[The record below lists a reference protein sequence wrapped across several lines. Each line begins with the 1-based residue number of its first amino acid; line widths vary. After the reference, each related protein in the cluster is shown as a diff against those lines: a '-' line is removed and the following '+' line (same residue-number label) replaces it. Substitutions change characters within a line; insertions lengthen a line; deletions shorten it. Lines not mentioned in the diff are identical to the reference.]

1 MQVIQAR
8 SAGFCYG
15 VRRAV
20 ELTEQALAEGRR
32 PAMLGPVIHN
42 TAVIDGL
49 CRRGAR
55 LIRDPREARPGEP
68 VVIRAHGEGEET
80 YRVLQSRGAEI
91 LDGTCPHVR
100 RIQQIAREA
109 AEEGRQMILIGNPD
123 HPEIRGICGWGRDV
137 LVFSTPESL
146 AAYLSKH
153 PETAEMPVTAAA
165 QTTQIQEI
173 WESSLK
179 IIKKQCTNLK
189 KFDTICSATHKRQSE
204 AAEIAA
210 QVDVMVVVG
219 DRQSANSRHLFQLC
233 REQCCRT
240 LLVEGAAELTPDK
253 LAGCRLAGLTAG
265 ASTPASII

>member
-1 MQVIQAR
+1 
-8 SAGFCYG
+8 
-15 VRRAV
+15 
-20 ELTEQALAEGRR
+20 
-32 PAMLGPVIHN
+32 
-42 TAVIDGL
+42 
-49 CRRGAR
+49 
-55 LIRDPREARPGEP
+55 
-68 VVIRAHGEGEET
+68 
-80 YRVLQSRGAEI
+80 
-91 LDGTCPHVR
+91 
-100 RIQQIAREA
+100 
-109 AEEGRQMILIGNPD
+109 MILIGNPD

-240 LLVEGAAELTPDK
+240 LLVEGGGGAD
-253 LAGCRLAGLTAG
+253 AGQAGRLSPCRADGGGLYA
-265 ASTPASII
+265 ASIIKEVNKTMSEEKIMNEGAREFCRND